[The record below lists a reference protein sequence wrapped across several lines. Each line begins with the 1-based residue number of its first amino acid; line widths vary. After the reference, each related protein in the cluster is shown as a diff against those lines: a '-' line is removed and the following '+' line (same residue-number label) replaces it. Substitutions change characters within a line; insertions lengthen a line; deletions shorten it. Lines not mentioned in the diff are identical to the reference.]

1 MIIESNFV
9 LFLFLLV
16 YLLFM
21 EQSTEQAPDKREELL
36 KGRLHP
42 DAHRGRGAITNRVGR
57 FEAYERERT
66 DDGWGSLDEGE
77 RLQTAISPDPSRSV
91 ISKNNSPDIPF
102 ELSFNPY
109 KGCEHGCI
117 YCFARPTH
125 AYLGHSPGVDFERL
139 IYVKDDAA
147 ELLGK
152 ELSKKTYKCKVIAFG
167 ANTDPYQPIE
177 REQRITRQALEV
189 CEAFNQ
195 PVGIITKGYL
205 VMRDADILQRMAQKN
220 LVSVAVSITTLD
232 RKLAR
237 AMEPRAST
245 PTKRLDAVRQLTELG
260 VPVSVLMAPIIP
272 ALNDHEIERVLGLA
286 ARAGAVSCSY
296 VLLRLPGEIR
306 DLWIEWLRL
315 HYPDRANRVMGILKS
330 MRGGRDYDSRWGKRM
345 RGEGVFAQLIADR
358 FSLAR
363 KRYGLNKRSLR
374 YLDVSQFLVPSDFCK
389 SDTDNGSGPGK
400 NIKSTK
406 QMDLFG

>member
-1 MIIESNFV
+1 MD
-9 LFLFLLV
+9 
-16 YLLFM
+16 
-21 EQSTEQAPDKREELL
+21 QKTEQISDKQNKLE
-36 KGRLHP
+36 KGHLHP
-42 DAHRGRGAITNRVGR
+42 DALRGRGAITNRVGR
-57 FEAYERERT
+57 FETHERERI
-66 DDGWGSLDEGE
+66 DDGWGSLDEGT
-77 RLQTAISPDPSRSV
+77 RLQTEISPDPSRSV
-91 ISKNNSPDIPF
+91 ISKNSSPDIPF

-147 ELLGK
+147 ELLAK
-152 ELSKKTYKCKVIAFG
+152 ELSKKTYECKVIAFG

-177 REQRITRQALEV
+177 REQKITRQALEV

-220 LVSVAVSITTLD
+220 LVSVAISVTTLD

-245 PTKRLDAVRQLTELG
+245 PSKRLDAVRQLTELG

-286 ARAGAVSCSY
+286 ARAGVVSCSY
-296 VLLRLPGEIR
+296 VMLRLPGEIK
-306 DLWIEWLRL
+306 DLWLEWLRM
-315 HYPDRANRVMGILKS
+315 HYPDRASRIMGILKS
-330 MRGGRDYDSRWGKRM
+330 MRGGREYDS
-345 RGEGVFAQLIADR
+345 
-358 FSLAR
+358 
-363 KRYGLNKRSLR
+363 
-374 YLDVSQFLVPSDFCK
+374 
-389 SDTDNGSGPGK
+389 
-400 NIKSTK
+400 
-406 QMDLFG
+406 

>member
-1 MIIESNFV
+1 MD
-9 LFLFLLV
+9 
-16 YLLFM
+16 
-21 EQSTEQAPDKREELL
+21 QKTEQIPDKQNKLE
-36 KGRLHP
+36 KGQLHP
-42 DAHRGRGAITNRVGR
+42 DALRGRGAITNRVGR
-57 FEAYERERT
+57 FETYERERT
-66 DDGWGSLDEGE
+66 DDGWGSLDEE
-77 RLQTAISPDPSRSV
+77 TRLQTEISSDPSRSV
-91 ISKNNSPDIPF
+91 ISKNSSPDIPF

-147 ELLGK
+147 ELLAK
-152 ELSKKTYKCKVIAFG
+152 ELSKKTYECKVIVFG

-177 REQRITRQALEV
+177 REQKITRQALEV
-189 CEAFNQ
+189 CESFNQ

-220 LVSVAVSITTLD
+220 LVSVAISVTTLD

-245 PTKRLDAVRQLTELG
+245 ASKRLDAVRQLTELG

-296 VLLRLPGEIR
+296 VLLRLPGEIK
-306 DLWIEWLRL
+306 DLWLEWLRL
-315 HYPDRANRVMGILKS
+315 HYPDRASRIMGILKS
-330 MRGGRDYDSRWGKRM
+330 MRGGREYDSRWGKRM

-363 KRYGLNKRSLR
+363 KRYGLNKRSLQ
-374 YLDVSQFLVPSDFCK
+374 YLDVSQFCIPPDFCRSSPDK
-389 SDTDNGSGPGK
+389 KRSLAN
-400 NIKSTK
+400 